1 MSLNKFVFNL
11 ERSNTPTKFY
21 FWCVKSLFQTLY
33 SFFYTISVFFM
44 QLGFRLAA
52 FFHPK
57 ARLWIEGR
65 KQLWRQLEHYQPSP
79 QTAWFH
85 CASVGEFE
93 QARPVLE
100 TFRKENPD
108 WKIVL
113 TFFSPSGYE
122 LRKNYNQADLVCYL
136 PLDTAKNARQFVDII
151 QPKMAFWV
159 KYEFWYHHLHE
170 LKKRNVPV
178 LLFSAI
184 FRPDQIFFKSYGGFY
199 RTILKCFSHLFV
211 QNEESLKLLKSIS
224 ITNVSLS
231 GDTRFDRVVEI
242 AREAKSFPVV
252 EQFCG
257 EAKVLVGGSVWP
269 EDWKT
274 IAYCINEY
282 VGKHKLKCIIAPH
295 EIDIQQIEQ
304 WSNEVSV
311 KSVRYSQATTEAV
324 QQADLLWIDNI
335 GMLASLYRYG
345 HFAFV
350 GGAYKNG
357 LHNIVEAAVWGMP
370 LFFGDKKYRKFQE
383 AHDLLALGSAHAVA
397 DGTEFTRI
405 FTNILQQPDL
415 YQHEA
420 KTSRAYVYSKIG
432 ATEQIMRS
440 LKV

>member
-1 MSLNKFVFNL
+1 
-11 ERSNTPTKFY
+11 
-21 FWCVKSLFQTLY
+21 
-33 SFFYTISVFFM
+33 M

-52 FFHPK
+52 FVHPK

-65 KQLWRQLEHYQPSP
+65 KQLWRQLESYQPSP
-79 QTAWFH
+79 RTAWFH

-122 LRKNYNQADLVCYL
+122 LRKKYAQADLICYL
-136 PLDTAKNARQFVDII
+136 PLDTAANARRFVDII
-151 QPKMAFWV
+151 QPEMAFWV
-159 KYEFWYHHLHE
+159 KYEFWHYHLSE
-170 LKKRNVPV
+170 LKKRNIPV
-178 LLFSAI
+178 IIFSAI
-184 FRPDQIFFKSYGGFY
+184 FRPDQAFFKSYGSFQ
-199 RTILKCFSHLFV
+199 RNILKCFSHLFV
-211 QNEESLKLLKSIS
+211 QNEESLELLKSIG
-224 ITNVSLS
+224 ITNASLS

-242 AREAKSFPVV
+242 AREAKSFPLV

-257 EAKVLVGGSVWP
+257 EAKVLIGGSIWP

-274 IAYCINEY
+274 ITQFINQNTE
-282 VGKHKLKCIIAPH
+282 KRKLKYIIAPH

-304 WSNEVSV
+304 WS
-311 KSVRYSQATTEAV
+311 KDLTLTSVRFSEATLESV
-324 QQADLLWIDNI
+324 QQADVLWIDNI

-370 LFFGDKKYRKFQE
+370 LFFGNRKYRKFQE

-397 DGTEFTRI
+397 DGTEFTKI
-405 FTNILQQPDL
+405 FTSLLQQPEV
-415 YQHEA
+415 YQQEA
-420 KTSRAYVYSKIG
+420 ETSRMYVYSKIG
-432 ATEQIMRS
+432 ATEQIVRS